1 MKKKSGVVARQA
13 TRTALEAW
21 YRVNEGGQKRKVLR
35 RGEVPEH
42 TRGASTV
49 WTSSVHGRQLFPELL
64 ADPYILDEAFGIP

>member
-49 WTSSVHGRQLFPELL
+49 WTSSVHGRQLVV
-64 ADPYILDEAFGIP
+64 IPATVLSTNTRQTS